1 MAERADEQIQQVL
14 LEHYDRY
21 YRLAYSYVGNQADA
35 LDVVQESAYK
45 AIRDSKKVVNE
56 SYISTWIYRIV
67 VNTAI
72 DMLRKRKKEGMNS
85 QIEDYEMPVEDSYS
99 DPDLAAALSRLK
111 EEEKTVV
118 ALRYFEELTLEE
130 IAEVMREPLSTIK
143 SRLYRALKRLRADL
157 EKETF
162 AGVSKGGLG

>member
-1 MAERADEQIQQVL
+1 M
-14 LEHYDRY
+14 
-21 YRLAYSYVGNQADA
+21 
-35 LDVVQESAYK
+35 
-45 AIRDSKKVVNE
+45 
-56 SYISTWIYRIV
+56 
-67 VNTAI
+67 NT
-72 DMLRKRKKEGMNS
+72 

-118 ALRYFEELTLEE
+118 ALRYFVELTLEE

>member
-1 MAERADEQIQQVL
+1 
-14 LEHYDRY
+14 
-21 YRLAYSYVGNQADA
+21 
-35 LDVVQESAYK
+35 
-45 AIRDSKKVVNE
+45 
-56 SYISTWIYRIV
+56 
-67 VNTAI
+67 
-72 DMLRKRKKEGMNS
+72 
-85 QIEDYEMPVEDSYS
+85 MPVEDSYS